1 MPELV
6 TFANG
11 LRVVVVPMPHARSV
25 ALSMY
30 VSAGS
35 RFETA
40 ADAGL
45 SHFVE
50 HLCFKGTE
58 RRPRPKDVA
67 IEIDAMGGSI
77 NAATEREYTVYYAK
91 VTPEHAARALDI
103 LGDMVRR
110 SLFVPGEVERE
121 RGVVLEELA
130 AVEDAPDEH
139 VDVLLDGLLW
149 PGQAHGRDIAGTPET
164 VAAIGRDR
172 LYDYY
177 RAQHV
182 ANGVVVAIAGAIDER
197 AALALV
203 QAQLGDWAPGTP
215 ATWTPNT
222 PGAGSRVQVLA
233 KDTEQ
238 THLALGLPATGARDA
253 DRYPLGLLSVVVG
266 EGMSSRLFL
275 RLREELGLCYDV
287 RSQLT
292 QLLDT
297 GAFVVSAGRRHCAG
311 GGGDRRDRAGAG
323 ARAGAGDGGGAGARE
338 GAGVVAHPAVHGG
351 HAVGGGVVRVARD
364 PRAAAGRAG
373 AGDRLLRAGEHRR
386 CVARCGRGAAR
397 RSAARGGDRSVR
409 RRRGAAG
416 ARDARVLTLTP

>member
-1 MPELV
+1 VPELV
-6 TFANG
+6 TLANG

-30 VSAGS
+30 VGAGS
-35 RFETA
+35 RFEVA

-91 VTPEHAARALDI
+91 VTPEHAARALDV

-110 SLFVPGEVERE
+110 SLFVADEVERE

-130 AVEDAPDEH
+130 AVEDSPDEH
-139 VDVLLDGLLW
+139 VGVLLDGLLW

-164 VAAIGRDR
+164 VAAIGRER
-172 LYDYY
+172 LHGYY

-182 ANGVVVAIAGAIDER
+182 ANGVVVAIAGAIDAR
-197 AALALV
+197 AVLALV
-203 QAQLGDWAPGTP
+203 QEQLGDWAPGAP
-215 ATWTPNT
+215 ATWTPNAG
-222 PGAGSRVQVLA
+222 GAGARLQLLA

-238 THLALGLPATGARDA
+238 THLALGLLACGARDA

-287 RSQLT
+287 RSHLT

-297 GAFVVSAGRRHCAG
+297 GAFAVSAGVDTERAAEAVGEIGRELARAREPVGAAELERAKGLVSSRIQLYMEDTQSVAG
-311 GGGDRRDRAGAG
+311 WYGSRAIRGLPLDRPERVIECFARVSIDDVARVANAVLRDEALHVAAIGPFDDDAALRDRA
-323 ARAGAGDGGGAGARE
+323 
-338 GAGVVAHPAVHGG
+338 
-351 HAVGGGVVRVARD
+351 
-364 PRAAAGRAG
+364 
-373 AGDRLLRAGEHRR
+373 
-386 CVARCGRGAAR
+386 
-397 RSAARGGDRSVR
+397 
-409 RRRGAAG
+409 
-416 ARDARVLTLTP
+416 TLAC

>member
-1 MPELV
+1 VPELL
-6 TFANG
+6 TLANG

-25 ALSMY
+25 ALSIY

-35 RFETA
+35 RFEAA

-91 VTPEHAARALDI
+91 VTPEHAARALDV
-103 LGDMVRR
+103 LGDMVRH
-110 SLFVPGEVERE
+110 SLFAPAEVERE

-130 AVEDAPDEH
+130 AVEDSPDEH
-139 VDVLLDGLLW
+139 VGVLLDGLLW

-164 VAAIGRDR
+164 VAAIGRER
-172 LYDYY
+172 LYAYY

-182 ANGVVVAIAGAIDER
+182 ANGVVVAIAGAIEAGAARELVER
-197 AALALV
+197 TFGGWAAGAP
-203 QAQLGDWAPGTP
+203 ASWAPNRPTLGP
-215 ATWTPNT
+215 
-222 PGAGSRVQVLA
+222 RVHLLA

-238 THLALGLPATGARDA
+238 AHLALGLPGFGAADP

-297 GAFVVSAGRRHCAG
+297 GSFAVSAGVDTARAAEAVGEIARELARAREPVSAAELERAQGLVRSRIQLYMEDTQSVAG
-311 GGGDRRDRAGAG
+311 WYG
-323 ARAGAGDGGGAGARE
+323 ARAVRGLPLDAPEQVIGCFERVSVDD
-338 GAGVVAHPAVHGG
+338 VT
-351 HAVGGGVVRVARD
+351 RVAQAVLRD
-364 PRAAAGRAG
+364 EALHLAAIGPFEDERALAERA
-373 AGDRLLRAGEHRR
+373 
-386 CVARCGRGAAR
+386 
-397 RSAARGGDRSVR
+397 
-409 RRRGAAG
+409 
-416 ARDARVLTLTP
+416 TLEC